1 MSLIKLIKHEHGEN
15 FKEEIDNIRMNKSGF
30 KNRVTEKKNTLNGI
44 NSGLDKTKEQITN
57 MEDRVMEIT
66 QSDQPKEKNI
76 LKGGQFKG
84 PLRQHHPY

>member
-44 NSGLDKTKEQITN
+44 NSGLDKTKEQITS

-66 QSDQPKEKNI
+66 QLNSKKKYI
-76 LKGGQFKG
+76 LF
-84 PLRQHHPY
+84 

>member
-1 MSLIKLIKHEHGEN
+1 
-15 FKEEIDNIRMNKSGF
+15 
-30 KNRVTEKKNTLNGI
+30 
-44 NSGLDKTKEQITN
+44 